1 MKNIYRLIAFMVFC
15 AAIKYLD
22 IRITDGAGDIIM
34 GIIFID
40 ILIVALLYIAS
51 IDMRGVNY
59 EYGNNHRYG
68 FNEYGLFDYIRRRRR

>member
-1 MKNIYRLIAFMVFC
+1 MKNVYRLIAFIVFC
-15 AAIKYLD
+15 VAIKYLD

-51 IDMRGVNY
+51 I
-59 EYGNNHRYG
+59 GNEGY
-68 FNEYGLFDYIRRRRR
+68 

>member
-1 MKNIYRLIAFMVFC
+1 MKNVYRLIAFMVFC
-15 AAIKYLD
+15 VAIKYLD

-51 IDMRGVNY
+51 IGDERC
-59 EYGNNHRYG
+59 
-68 FNEYGLFDYIRRRRR
+68 

>member
-1 MKNIYRLIAFMVFC
+1 MKKHLSFNSFYGILC
-15 AAIKYLD
+15 GIKYLD

-51 IDMRGVNY
+51 IGDERC
-59 EYGNNHRYG
+59 
-68 FNEYGLFDYIRRRRR
+68 